1 MSVAQ
6 PRRSDRG
13 DAPTSILH
21 ARYRWITIGMFALI
35 ALTAFENLAVTTV
48 MPTISRE
55 LHGEA
60 LYALAFAGPIAIG
73 VLGMVIAGNWSDRQ
87 GPRPALYAS
96 IGLFVTGLVI
106 TGTAVSM
113 EILVAGR
120 LIQGIG
126 GGGLTV
132 ALYVIVARVYPE
144 RLQPSIFGAFA
155 AAWVVPS
162 LIGPFLAGIVAQ
174 YLSWHWVFLGV
185 VALAIPAMAMV
196 IPGMR
201 GMTQPR
207 QVERVPWSAARIG
220 WAALAT
226 VAVLGLNLSAQAT
239 GVVQFAAP
247 AVAIAAI
254 VLALRALYP
263 KGALRG
269 GRGLPSVI
277 VVRTFVSGAFFGAE
291 VYVPF
296 LLINQ
301 YGLTPSLAGLALS
314 VAGISWSL
322 ASWVQGRF
330 SAALSHP
337 FTVRSG
343 ATAVV
348 VGVVG
353 VLIVAL
359 LGLPPWVVIIAWAVA
374 GGGMGFSYPRL
385 NVLTLSYSTPDNQG
399 FNSSALSIA
408 DATGAAVSVAA
419 TAIVFTALTAGG
431 PVVAIVGC
439 FALALAFGL
448 GGLVMAPRVV
458 PRKHATRAE
467 VAHAAAASVVC
478 PEE

>member
-1 MSVAQ
+1 MSSTQPSRAVA
-6 PRRSDRG
+6 RDEATG
-13 DAPTSILH
+13 ILH
-21 ARYRWITIGMFALI
+21 PRYRWITIGMFALI

-55 LHGEA
+55 LDGQA

-73 VLGMVIAGNWSDRQ
+73 VLGMVVAGNWSDRQ

-96 IGLFVTGLVI
+96 IGLFVAGLLI
-106 TGTAVSM
+106 TGTAVTM
-113 EILVAGR
+113 EILVVGR

-185 VALAIPAMAMV
+185 VALAVPAMAMV
-196 IPGMR
+196 LPAMR
-201 GMTQPR
+201 GMTQ
-207 QVERVPWSAARIG
+207 VSDGAHVPWNGARIG
-220 WAALAT
+220 WAALAA
-226 VAVLGLNLSAQAT
+226 VAVLGLNLSAQST
-239 GVVQFAAP
+239 GALQWAAP
-247 AVAIAAI
+247 VAAI
-254 VLALRALYP
+254 LAIVFALRALYP
-263 KGALRG
+263 RRALRA

-277 VVRTFVSGAFFGAE
+277 LVRTLVSGAFFGAE
-291 VYVPF
+291 IYVPF

-330 SAALSHP
+330 SAALSHR
-337 FTVRSG
+337 FTVRAG
-343 ATAVV
+343 AAGVVIGITAV
-348 VGVVG
+348 
-353 VLIVAL
+353 LLAAL
-359 LGLPPWVVIIAWAVA
+359 LGLSPWVIITAWAVSGA
-374 GGGMGFSYPRL
+374 GMGFSYPRL
-385 NVLTLSYSTPDNQG
+385 SVLTLSYSTPQNQG

-419 TAIVFTALTAGG
+419 TAIVFAALAAGG
-431 PVVAIVGC
+431 PIIAIVGC
-439 FALALAFGL
+439 FALALLFGL
-448 GGLVMAPRVV
+448 GGLTLSPRVSEAS
-458 PRKHATRAE
+458 ATL
-467 VAHAAAASVVC
+467 
-478 PEE
+478 PG